1 MSWTMGT
8 QLLLLV
14 LLITVIILSRL
25 LFQTFFQNKDEVDVW
40 TKVEPIGVS
49 SGGIFSWTRAVIGSA
64 FSYQQ
69 NTQDG
74 YDKFCKAQNRPFILP
89 TMWTG
94 GSVVVL
100 PPSLLHLTQKVY
112 PSMARHQA
120 KMDHLQLPYMI
131 SDRDVID
138 NLIQF
143 DIARKKLRQ
152 AEVVSSLAAITE
164 EEIDVAFRK
173 YWGTSETWTSINA
186 WDNCTR
192 VITQA
197 GFRILIGLPL
207 CRDESLLENARMYAN
222 YLFKG
227 TSIINCMPPF
237 SRPVLARIISWPSKY
252 YQARCRRILRPLIE
266 QRIRGFKDHKAGSE
280 KPDDF
285 LQWLIEHCSKLDAKE
300 MEPDKISDRILV
312 LCIAFVFA
320 MGYIFCSSV
329 LDLYKSPEKTSFV
342 AGLVAECKCVSAE
355 HGGLSTKQAV
365 DSLFRVDSA
374 LRESMRVS
382 DVGATSIPID
392 VVSGKVDLGN
402 GIQIPS
408 GMRMVFATQPMHL
421 DPDSYPNPLRYD
433 AFRFS
438 RKYEEIEKCEQEL
451 GERELCTTITESF
464 LPFGYG
470 KFQCPGRWFA
480 TQTIKQALAYVAMN
494 YDIEFDGRQYKRQA
508 LLNMMLPPEYVEMS
522 VRRRRA

>member
-1 MSWTMGT
+1 
-8 QLLLLV
+8 
-14 LLITVIILSRL
+14 
-25 LFQTFFQNKDEVDVW
+25 
-40 TKVEPIGVS
+40 
-49 SGGIFSWTRAVIGSA
+49 
-64 FSYQQ
+64 
-69 NTQDG
+69 
-74 YDKFCKAQNRPFILP
+74 
-89 TMWTG
+89 
-94 GSVVVL
+94 
-100 PPSLLHLTQKVY
+100 
-112 PSMARHQA
+112 
-120 KMDHLQLPYMI
+120 
-131 SDRDVID
+131 
-138 NLIQF
+138 
-143 DIARKKLRQ
+143 
-152 AEVVSSLAAITE
+152 
-164 EEIDVAFRK
+164 
-173 YWGTSETWTSINA
+173 
-186 WDNCTR
+186 
-192 VITQA
+192 
-197 GFRILIGLPL
+197 
-207 CRDESLLENARMYAN
+207 
-222 YLFKG
+222 
-227 TSIINCMPPF
+227 
-237 SRPVLARIISWPSKY
+237 
-252 YQARCRRILRPLIE
+252 
-266 QRIRGFKDHKAGSE
+266 
-280 KPDDF
+280 
-285 LQWLIEHCSKLDAKE
+285 

-522 VRRRRA
+522 VRRRRAWVWRKSFEKVLSGDSYKFP